1 MKKMLSLLLALVM
14 LCMSLAALAEE
25 GETVTLE
32 LNAGKLPVYAAD
44 DPYLNGL
51 TSAGDG
57 LPVIVLA
64 VKKNVQLQVN
74 VLPKTTENKKVE
86 LAVDNEAVVRVKG
99 NTVSGLAPGETV
111 LTITSVQDSSVAIQ
125 YRIVVIQPV
134 TRLTL
139 TAPAKSVAIGGT
151 IQLTPVYAPEN
162 ATRQQVTWVSANEQ
176 IATVDE
182 NGVVTGLKRGTARI
196 TATAADG
203 SNIRA
208 NISVQVT
215 QSAEE
220 ITLDKPELTIDVG
233 RNAVVKATVLPKDTN
248 NKKVVWSS
256 SDESIATV
264 DKQGRIKAVALGDCE
279 ITCASEEI
287 GTVQA
292 KAVVH
297 VQQPVKKVT
306 FSPAPAV
313 YNDETAQL
321 TWTIE
326 PENASNPKLT
336 FVSSNEKIL
345 TVDENGVV
353 TGVSG
358 GEATVTA
365 TTTDGS
371 RRQAKIKVKVM
382 QHLTGVHMLRKTAYI
397 DYGQTSSAGAILEPE
412 RAKNVNPNMTW
423 ESANSSVASVS
434 QNKKAPNKV
443 DITGVAYGDT
453 EVYGTTEDGGFRTS
467 IKVKVGD
474 WENSLKWV
482 EGKFDA
488 RCNLCF
494 AVKNVSELNITS
506 ITLVMECFDFDGNPE
521 PVNKRNG
528 SNTVKVV
535 YNKPLGPGRTTPEDG
550 WKPVDYDRDLVIAE
564 GIGAIRARIAE
575 FVIEGDWVKTVRSG
589 NRQMKITYD
598 PHGVLH

>member
-74 VLPKTTENKKVE
+74 VLPKTTKNKKVE

-423 ESANSSVASVS
+423 ESANPSVASVA

>member
-1 MKKMLSLLLALVM
+1 MHQGKPLL
-14 LCMSLAALAEE
+14 E
-25 GETVTLE
+25 
-32 LNAGKLPVYAAD
+32 
-44 DPYLNGL
+44 
-51 TSAGDG
+51 
-57 LPVIVLA
+57 
-64 VKKNVQLQVN
+64 
-74 VLPKTTENKKVE
+74 
-86 LAVDNEAVVRVKG
+86 
-99 NTVSGLAPGETV
+99 VSGLNIAFGRGKRAVQCTDGVSLTVHPGEIV
-111 LTITSVQDSSVAIQ
+111 CLVGESGCGKSITALSVMGLL
-125 YRIVVIQPV
+125 P
-134 TRLTL
+134 
-139 TAPAKSVAIGGT
+139 
-151 IQLTPVYAPEN
+151 
-162 ATRQQVTWVSANEQ
+162 RQ
-176 IATVDE
+176 
-182 NGVVTGLKRGTARI
+182 GRVTG
-196 TATAADG
+196 
-203 SNIRA
+203 
-208 NISVQVT
+208 
-215 QSAEE
+215 
-220 ITLDKPELTIDVG
+220 
-233 RNAVVKATVLPKDTN
+233 
-248 NKKVVWSS
+248 
-256 SDESIATV
+256 
-264 DKQGRIKAVALGDCE
+264 VALGDCE

-321 TWTIE
+321 TCTIE

-423 ESANSSVASVS
+423 ESANPSVASVA

-506 ITLVMECFDFDGNPE
+506 ITLVMECFDFDGNE
-521 PVNKRNG
+521 LCNSFSRG
-528 SNTVKVV
+528 EC
-535 YNKPLGPGRTTPEDG
+535 R
-550 WKPVDYDRDLVIAE
+550 
-564 GIGAIRARIAE
+564 
-575 FVIEGDWVKTVRSG
+575 KTIS
-589 NRQMKITYD
+589 
-598 PHGVLH
+598 

>member
-74 VLPKTTENKKVE
+74 VLPKTTKNKKVE
-86 LAVDNEAVVRVKG
+86 LAVDNEAVVRVKE

-423 ESANSSVASVS
+423 ESANPSVASVA

-589 NRQMKITYD
+589 NRQMKITYN

>member
-1 MKKMLSLLLALVM
+1 MKKMLSLLLALAV
-14 LCMSLAALAEE
+14 LCMSIAALAEE
-25 GETVTLE
+25 GEKVTLE
-32 LNAGKLPVYAAD
+32 LNAARLPVYAAD

-64 VKKNVQLQVN
+64 VKKSLSLQVN
-74 VLPKTTENKKVE
+74 VLPKTTRNKKVD
-86 LAVDNEAVVRVKG
+86 LAVDNEEVVRAKG
-99 NTVSGLAPGETV
+99 NAVAGLAPGETV
-111 LTITSVQDSSVAIQ
+111 LTITSQEDPSVSIQ
-125 YRIVVIQPV
+125 YRIVVIQPI

-139 TAPAKSVAIGGT
+139 TAPAKNVAVGGT
-151 IQLTPVYAPEN
+151 IQLTPVYLPEN
-162 ATRQQVTWVSANEQ
+162 ATRQQVTWASANEQ
-176 IATVDE
+176 FATVDA
-182 NGVVTGLKRGTARI
+182 NGVVTGLKRGNVRI
-196 TATAADG
+196 TATATDG

-208 NISVQVT
+208 NINLQVT

-220 ITLDKPELTIDVG
+220 ITLDNSELTVDVG
-233 RNAVVKATVLPKDTN
+233 RNGVLKATVLPKDTN
-248 NKKVVWSS
+248 NRKVVWSS
-256 SDESIATV
+256 SDESVAKV
-264 DKQGRIKAVALGDCE
+264 NNQGRVTGVALGDCE
-279 ITCASEEI
+279 ITCASEEVS
-287 GTVQA
+287 TVLA

-297 VQQPVKKVT
+297 VQQPVLKVT
-306 FSPAPAV
+306 LDPAPAV
-313 YNDETAQL
+313 YNNETAQL
-321 TWTIE
+321 TWKIE

-336 FVSSNEKIL
+336 FASSNEKIL

-358 GEATVTA
+358 GEAYVTA

-371 RRQAKIKVKVM
+371 RRQAKVKVKVM

-423 ESANSSVASVS
+423 ESANPSVASVS

-443 DITGVAYGDT
+443 DITGVSYGMT
-453 EVYGTTEDGGFRTS
+453 EIYGITEDGGFRTS
-467 IKVKVGD
+467 LTIRVGD
-474 WENSLKWV
+474 WENSLRWV

-494 AVKNVSELNITS
+494 AVKNVSDLNITS
-506 ITLVMECFDFDGNPE
+506 ITLEMECFDFDGNPE

-528 SNTVKVV
+528 SNIVKAV
-535 YNKPLGPGRTTPEDG
+535 YSKPLASGRTTPEDG
-550 WKPVDYDRDLVIAE
+550 WKLVDYDRDLVIAE
-564 GIGAIRARIAE
+564 GIGAIRVRISE
-575 FVIEGDWVKTVRSG
+575 FQIDNDWVKTVRKN
-589 NRQMKITYD
+589 NRQARITYN

>member
-74 VLPKTTENKKVE
+74 VLPKTTKNKKVE

-423 ESANSSVASVS
+423 ESANPSVASVA

-453 EVYGTTEDGGFRTS
+453 EVYGTTEDGRFRTS

>member
-74 VLPKTTENKKVE
+74 VLPKTTKNKKVE

-233 RNAVVKATVLPKDTN
+233 RNAVVKATVMPKDTN

-279 ITCASEEI
+279 ITCSSEEI

-423 ESANSSVASVS
+423 ESANPSVASVA

-564 GIGAIRARIAE
+564 GIGAIRVRIAE

-589 NRQMKITYD
+589 NRQMKITYN

>member
-14 LCMSLAALAEE
+14 LCVSVSALAEE
-25 GETVTLE
+25 SETVKLE

-51 TSAGDG
+51 TSAEDG

-74 VLPKTTENKKVE
+74 VLPKTVKNKKVE
-86 LAVDNEAVVRVKG
+86 LAVDNDAVVRVKG
-99 NTVSGLAPGETV
+99 NTVSGLEPGETV
-111 LTITSVQDSSVAIQ
+111 LTITSVQEPSVAIQ

-139 TAPAKSVAIGGT
+139 TTPAKSVAIGGT
-151 IQLTPVYAPEN
+151 MQLTPACVPEN
-162 ATRQQVTWVSANEQ
+162 ATRQQVTWASANEQ

-182 NGVVTGLKRGTARI
+182 NGVLTGLKRGTARI

-203 SNIRA
+203 SKVRA

-220 ITLDKPELTIDVG
+220 ITLDKPELTIDIG

-264 DKQGRIKAVALGDCE
+264 DKQGRIKALALGDCE
-279 ITCASEEI
+279 ITCTSEEI

-306 FSPAPAV
+306 FDPAPAV
-313 YNDETAQL
+313 YNGETAQL

-326 PENASNPKLT
+326 PENATNPKVT
-336 FVSSNEKIL
+336 FASSNEKIL

-353 TGVSG
+353 TGVAG

-397 DYGQTSSAGAILEPE
+397 DLGQTSLAGAVLEPE
-412 RAKNVNPNMTW
+412 KAKNVNPNMTW
-423 ESANSSVASVS
+423 ESADPSIASVTP
-434 QNKKAPNKV
+434 NKKAPNKV
-443 DITGVAYGDT
+443 DITGVASGDT

-467 IKVKVGD
+467 IKVRVGD
-474 WENSLKWV
+474 WEHALKITAGEV
-482 EGKFDA
+482 RGADPYITV
-488 RCNLCF
+488 R
-494 AVKNVSELNITS
+494 NVSDLNITS
-506 ITLVMECFDFDGNPE
+506 ITVEVMVYDIDGNVVP
-521 PVNKRNG
+521 
-528 SNTVKVV
+528 SNSKDPTKPFKMV
-535 YNKPLGPGRTTPEDG
+535 YNRLLAPGASTQEG
-550 WKPVDYDRDLVIAE
+550 YWKLVNFMLPDSPTVSDYVMTLT
-564 GIGAIRARIAE
+564 E
-575 FVIEGDWVKTVRSG
+575 FQIDGDWVKVIRQK
-589 NRQMKITYD
+589 NRPKKKCPVHI
-598 PHGVLH
+598 